1 MRESEIRLTFVT
13 AETRAEPARPAKAR
27 HRDSGVPDRGRMY
40 GRMYGR
46 ADAEFR
52 TAVREFGLPDR
63 PVPARPVPARP
74 AHVTAPPPATA

>member
-13 AETRAEPARPAKAR
+13 AETRAEPARPVKAR
-27 HRDSGVPDRGRMY
+27 NRDSGVPDHGRMY

-46 ADAEFR
+46 ADVEFR

-63 PVPARPVPARP
+63 AAPARPVPACP